1 MPQRHSPLP
10 RSLVELLATVVAVVA
25 LLAATV
31 SVASSSQPERVTPL
45 AQAHAHN
52 DYEQGRPLLDAL
64 EQGFTSVEADV
75 WLMGGE
81 LLVAHD
87 RDDVVPGATLE
98 TLYLEPLAERVRA
111 NGGRVHPG
119 WDHSFQLLIDV
130 KSDAER
136 TYAALDKLLR
146 RYDGMMTMFSRH
158 GVEKGA
164 VTATISGNRD
174 RDRMARQTVRFAA
187 YDGRLSD
194 LGSEAPA
201 SLVPLI
207 SDSWT
212 ETFTWQGEGPMP
224 RSERRRL
231 HHLVAEAHADGR
243 RVRFWAT
250 SDLAAPAQRR
260 VWRAALDAGVDYL
273 ESDHLTDLRRL
284 LLDEDATPSRPLVG

>member
-1 MPQRHSPLP
+1 MPQRRSLLS
-10 RSLVELLATVVAVVA
+10 RSLVELLATVGAVVG
-25 LLAATV
+25 LLTASV

-52 DYEQGRPLLDAL
+52 DYEHGRPLLDAL
-64 EQGFTSVEADV
+64 DEGFTSVEADV

-87 RDDVVPGATLE
+87 RGDVVPGATLE
-98 TLYLEPLAERVRA
+98 NLYLQPLAERVRA

-119 WDHSFQLLIDV
+119 WDGSLQLLIDV
-130 KSDAER
+130 KSDAGR

-146 RYDGMMTMFSRH
+146 RYGGMMTMFSRH
-158 GVEKGA
+158 GIEEGA

-174 RDRMARQTVRFAA
+174 RDAMERQKVRYAA
-187 YDGRLSD
+187 YDGRLTD
-194 LGSEAPA
+194 LGSDAPA

-212 ETFTWQGEGPMP
+212 ETFSWHGEGAMP

-231 HHLVAEAHADGR
+231 HDIVADAHAEGR

-260 VWRAALDAGVDYL
+260 VWQAALDAGVDYL
-273 ESDHLTDLRRL
+273 ESDHLSDLRRV
-284 LLDEDATPSRPLVG
+284 LLDQHAAPSPPLVG